1 VLAARSAQHRSV
13 PDQVGA
19 AAVVQKGRR
28 STRGRVRGRLKP
40 LEPYLLMAPALLF
53 LLAFLG
59 WPILG
64 ALGVAFQ
71 TAAGR
76 WTLANVQQ
84 LFHDTDFELAVRNTL
99 LLLVIVIPLE
109 LVVALTMAVLAQT
122 RLRGRG
128 FFLYVWSFPLAIS
141 DLAAGLVW
149 LSIFTQHGYLNSM
162 LQELHVTPHPVG
174 FLDFDNLPGLVAAVV
189 LAETWRSIS
198 LVMVVIMSGIQSI
211 PVELGEAAAILGA
224 SAWRRFREVTLPLL
238 KPTVQVALILRT
250 TAAFQVFAVVLALT
264 GSGLPVLATRTESWA
279 YDARNY
285 QMAAVYAVLL
295 LVLSSLATVGYLTAL
310 RTPRQAFQR

>member
-1 VLAARSAQHRSV
+1 V

-19 AAVVQKGRR
+19 ATAPRAGRR
-28 STRGRVRGRLKP
+28 FTGRGLRARLRP
-40 LEPYLLMAPALLF
+40 LEPYLLMAPAL
-53 LLAFLG
+53 LG

-71 TAAGR
+71 TAAGQ
-76 WTLANVQQ
+76 WTVANFQRLAT
-84 LFHDTDFELAVRNTL
+84 DTDFALSIRNTL
-99 LLLVIVIPLE
+99 MLLVVIIPLE
-109 LVVALTMAVLAQT
+109 LAVALAMAALAQT

-149 LSIFTQHGYLNSM
+149 LSIFTQHGYLNSV
-162 LQELHVTPHPVG
+162 LQDLHVTRHPIG
-174 FLDFDNLPGLVAAVV
+174 FLDYNDLPGLVAAVV

-198 LVMVVIMSGIQSI
+198 LVMVVVMSGVQAI
-211 PVELGEAAAILGA
+211 PAELGEAAAILGA
-224 SAWRRFREVTLPLL
+224 GAWRRFRHVTLPLL
-238 KPTVQVALILRT
+238 KPTIQVALILRT

-264 GSGLPVLATRTESWA
+264 GSGLPVLATKTESWA

-295 LVLSSLATVGYLTAL
+295 LVFSSLATVTYLTAL
-310 RTPRQAFQR
+310 RTPRAVFQR